1 MKKGFTLI
9 ELLAVIVLLGIIS
22 AIAYPKIL
30 NVIEN
35 SKISAFN
42 SSKKLIIESAKTK
55 YLADVSKANVTEYKV
70 VDLIEDGYINKG
82 AKNPLTGKDYSD
94 STKVLVTN
102 EDGNIK
108 FYYIDGDTLLS
119 KISKLDNNSGLYK
132 ENDEYLFK
140 GENAKN
146 YISFNEKI
154 YKVIKIDKNGY
165 TYIIENECNNS
176 SKRDNVNSNLVTIY
190 NDQYSED
197 EKKMI
202 SDNLE
207 IISANMYKD
216 TLLNNSTFIKN
227 GKDMWINDNL
237 DYKILTSDTNEIIK
251 DDSVDACIK
260 MVLKL
265 RNNIIVQNG
274 DGSEFNPYIIN
285 MQNY

>member
-30 NVIEN
+30 DVIEN

-55 YLADVSKANVTEYKV
+55 YLADASKANVTEYKV

-82 AKNPLTGKDYSD
+82 TKNPLTGKDYSD

-154 YKVIKIDKNGY
+154 YKIIKIDKNGY

-176 SKRDNVNSNLVTIY
+176 SKRDNVNSSLVTIY

-207 IISANMYKD
+207 IISANMYKG

>member
-1 MKKGFTLI
+1 
-9 ELLAVIVLLGIIS
+9 
-22 AIAYPKIL
+22 
-30 NVIEN
+30 
-35 SKISAFN
+35 
-42 SSKKLIIESAKTK
+42 
-55 YLADVSKANVTEYKV
+55 
-70 VDLIEDGYINKG
+70 
-82 AKNPLTGKDYSD
+82 
-94 STKVLVTN
+94 
-102 EDGNIK
+102 
-108 FYYIDGDTLLS
+108 
-119 KISKLDNNSGLYK
+119 
-132 ENDEYLFK
+132 
-140 GENAKN
+140 
-146 YISFNEKI
+146 
-154 YKVIKIDKNGY
+154 
-165 TYIIENECNNS
+165 
-176 SKRDNVNSNLVTIY
+176 
-190 NDQYSED
+190 
-197 EKKMI
+197 MI